1 MFQCVVRSI
10 KGKLHE
16 MQPLSG
22 YAMSTKVRGIPI
34 DFVFRESDPF
44 GQTQELKYSKN
55 KKWQEPNVKRQRR
68 IY

>member
-1 MFQCVVRSI
+1 
-10 KGKLHE
+10 

-22 YAMSTKVRGIPI
+22 YDMSTKVRGIPI